1 MSNFAYIAL
10 IDVLAYRSRLEKDQ
24 KNGTHEFKDDLTQA
38 LLGCRDINT
47 EIYGIQAISDTI
59 IMSCTDHNKFKEFLI
74 NLTKIYLEF
83 LKRKIFIRGGVSYGK
98 HFRNTN
104 VTYSHALAAAYELE
118 SMKAIY
124 PRIMIDKNI
133 IDMYSRDSRSLP
145 PDNIKGNIIAKY
157 NNSYFLN
164 ILAYND
170 WDEVYSLSK
179 TMYEDNKDY
188 LFGNE
193 SAFSKHKWFEN
204 YLFSLKPQHNA
215 NQRYIDEIQL
225 LD

>member
-1 MSNFAYIAL
+1 MSDFAYIAL

-38 LLGCRDINT
+38 LSSCHDINT
-47 EIYGIQAISDTI
+47 EVYGMQAISDTI
-59 IMSCTDHNKFKEFLI
+59 IMSCTDHNKFKDFLI
-74 NLTKIYLEF
+74 TLTKIYLAF
-83 LKRKIFIRGGVSYGK
+83 LRRKIFIRGGVSYGK
-98 HFRNTN
+98 HFRNNN

-133 IDMYSRDSRSLP
+133 IDMYSGNSGSLP
-145 PDNIKGNIIAKY
+145 PNNIKGNIVAKY

-164 ILAYND
+164 ILACND

-188 LFGNE
+188 LLGNE